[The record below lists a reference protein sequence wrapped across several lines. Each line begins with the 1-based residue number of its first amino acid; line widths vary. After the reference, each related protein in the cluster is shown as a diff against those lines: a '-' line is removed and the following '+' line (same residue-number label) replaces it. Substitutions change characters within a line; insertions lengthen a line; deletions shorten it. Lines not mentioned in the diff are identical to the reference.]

1 MSAKIRERSKKTDEA
16 ALDDDLAATFTSS
29 GASDRWLRTP
39 NPILNGDQPIECLKR
54 REYDRVHA
62 ALEALN
68 TGVYI

>member
-1 MSAKIRERSKKTDEA
+1 MSATIRERSAKTNEG
-16 ALDDDLAATFTSS
+16 ALDDDLAATF
-29 GASDRWLRTP
+29 ASDAADRWLRTP

-54 REYDRVHA
+54 REYDRVRA

>member
-1 MSAKIRERSKKTDEA
+1 MSATTRKQSTKTGDVM
-16 ALDDDLAATFTSS
+16 LDDELAATFASAAVS
-29 GASDRWLRTP
+29 GRWLRTA

-54 REYDRVHA
+54 REYDRVRA